1 VTDTQPDDPVDRV
14 AAAKAGMEDDA
25 ADRVTDALAGLAFCL
40 VALQF
45 TVFGVFDGSSFLAIL
60 AGLGVGGFGVVKTL
74 NA

>member
-1 VTDTQPDDPVDRV
+1 MPAVTD
-14 AAAKAGMEDDA
+14 AAGMDD

-45 TVFGVFDGSSFLAIL
+45 TIVGVFDGSSFVAIL
-60 AGLGVGGFGVVKTL
+60 AGLNLGGFGVVKAL

>member
-1 VTDTQPDDPVDRV
+1 MSDTSPDDPVDRV
-14 AAAKAGMEDDA
+14 AAKAAPEDEP

-45 TVFGVFDGSSFLAIL
+45 TIFGVFDGSSFFAIL
-60 AGLGVGGFGVVKTL
+60 AGLAVGGFGVVKAL